1 MTAEHLPVL
10 LFSVLL
16 AFLAGILASS
26 LFHNNRI
33 QQLRRRHD
41 RLEDELELE
50 RRMIHE
56 RDVAMQTLNV
66 TMRESFTSM
75 ATAALRSN
83 NEQFLDLAV
92 HVFVPVGGR

>member
-41 RLEDELELE
+41 RLMTGLF
-50 RRMIHE
+50 
-56 RDVAMQTLNV
+56 N
-66 TMRESFTSM
+66 
-75 ATAALRSN
+75 
-83 NEQFLDLAV
+83 
-92 HVFVPVGGR
+92 HVS